1 MADQFPPTRESELLS
16 FSANFDTLITA
27 TPTAFGL
34 VAGQAVAY
42 NALHTA
48 FESALDAATKP
59 STRTKPKITAKD
71 VAKEALVDGP
81 GGLRELAAI
90 IQAFPGTSDEE
101 RENFGLPVRD
111 TEPTP
116 VPAPTIPPVMSIER
130 QLGRSVT
137 VRLRDAENPDRR
149 GKPDGVIGAS
159 VFMFVGD
166 DPPANPMNATFLFNT
181 SKNVFDID
189 FPAEIVSGA
198 KVWLTAFWFNRKQ
211 DSSNA
216 AAFMCI
222 RVGEQMA
229 QAA

>member
-1 MADQFPPTRESELLS
+1 MATPFPPTRESELLA
-16 FSANFDTLITA
+16 FSANFDTLISAAPTSYGLTA
-27 TPTAFGL
+27 AQATA
-34 VAGQAVAY
+34 Y
-42 NALHTA
+42 KTLHTA
-48 FESALDAATKP
+48 YADALLLATQP

-71 VAKEALVDGP
+71 VAKDALVDGP

-90 IQAFPGTSDEE
+90 IQAFPGTTDEE
-101 RENFGLPVRD
+101 RENLGLPVRD
-111 TEPTP
+111 DEPTP
-116 VPAPTIPPVMSIER
+116 VPAPVIPPVMSIEK

-159 VFMFVGD
+159 VFMFVGED
-166 DPPANPMNATFLFNT
+166 APANPMNATFLFNT
-181 SKNVFDID
+181 SKNVFVID
-189 FPAEIVSGA
+189 FPAEIASGA

-211 DSSNA
+211 DSSNS
-216 AAFMCI
+216 AAFMCV